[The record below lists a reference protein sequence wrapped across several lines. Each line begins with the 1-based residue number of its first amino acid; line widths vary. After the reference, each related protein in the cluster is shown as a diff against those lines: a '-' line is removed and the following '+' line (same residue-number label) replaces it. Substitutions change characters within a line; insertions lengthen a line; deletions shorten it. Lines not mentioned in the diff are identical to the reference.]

1 MVYTGG
7 IESYPRGSNQ
17 QEQHEAM
24 VKLIKSGN
32 ELNFPLIKVKK
43 NFRTITSCN
52 VKEYAANNCHRVA
65 NIFYGQ
71 NQCQQSWIFDY
82 LLAIYNQSPSYNLP
96 DNFIAMIA
104 EHIHAK
110 NAKGPFKTLW
120 DQVTSIHNRLSL
132 ISNI

>member
-1 MVYTGG
+1 M
-7 IESYPRGSNQ
+7 
-17 QEQHEAM
+17 
-24 VKLIKSGN
+24 
-32 ELNFPLIKVKK
+32 
-43 NFRTITSCN
+43 
-52 VKEYAANNCHRVA
+52 A